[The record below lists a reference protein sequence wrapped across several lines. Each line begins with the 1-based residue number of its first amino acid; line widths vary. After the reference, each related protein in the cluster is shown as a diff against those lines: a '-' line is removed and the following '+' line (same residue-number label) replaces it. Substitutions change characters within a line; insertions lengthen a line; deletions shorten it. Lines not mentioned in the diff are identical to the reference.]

1 MKMDGDEV
9 DEELLSILLNGDIQT
24 FWSRFVDGSS
34 ISKYISEASTFIMS
48 FVHAMRFVVLV
59 GHHE

>member
-1 MKMDGDEV
+1 MDGDDV
-9 DEELLSILLNGDIQT
+9 DEELLSILNGDIQT

-34 ISKYISEASTFIMS
+34 ISKYISEASICIMS

>member
-1 MKMDGDEV
+1 MDGDDV
-9 DEELLSILLNGDIQT
+9 DEELLSILLSGDIQT

-48 FVHAMRFVVLV
+48 FVYAMRFVVLV